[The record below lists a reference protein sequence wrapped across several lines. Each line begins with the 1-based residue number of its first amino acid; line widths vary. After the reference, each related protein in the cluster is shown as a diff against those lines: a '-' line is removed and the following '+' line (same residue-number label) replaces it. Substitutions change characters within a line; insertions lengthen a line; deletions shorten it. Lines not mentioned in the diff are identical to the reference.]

1 MKSQGKRNE
10 ISKELKGIWDNWM
23 VEDKEESV

>member
-1 MKSQGKRNE
+1 MKLQGKRNE
-10 ISKELKGIWDNWM
+10 ISKELRGIWDNWM